1 MSSGQLV
8 LALAPPPAPSFAN
21 FHAGANGAAL
31 RALAEIAAGG
41 ATDPVIY
48 LWGGAGAGRSHLAE
62 ATVAAA
68 SDAGRVAVLARPGR
82 LPAADT
88 RCALL
93 VVDDAD
99 ALAPDEQI
107 ACFDLF
113 NALRARGGG
122 FVATGARPPAD
133 LALRDDLRT
142 RIASGVTFEL
152 RPLDDA
158 ARLAALRAHARER
171 GLAVPDE
178 VFEYVARRVPRDMRT
193 QMTVLDALDRLS
205 LAEHRPLTLPLAREA
220 LRALVDPA
228 APAG

>member
-1 MSSGQLV
+1 MSSGQLI

-21 FHAGANGAAL
+21 FRAGANAAAL
-31 RALAEIAAGG
+31 RALTELAEGNAA
-41 ATDPVIY
+41 DPVIY

-62 ATVAAA
+62 ATVHAA
-68 SDAGRVAVLARPGR
+68 SAAGRPAVLARPGR
-82 LPAADT
+82 LPAADA
-88 RCALL
+88 RCTLL

-158 ARLAALRAHARER
+158 ARLSALRAHAHER

-220 LRALVDPA
+220 LLALVDPG
-228 APAG
+228 AGGG